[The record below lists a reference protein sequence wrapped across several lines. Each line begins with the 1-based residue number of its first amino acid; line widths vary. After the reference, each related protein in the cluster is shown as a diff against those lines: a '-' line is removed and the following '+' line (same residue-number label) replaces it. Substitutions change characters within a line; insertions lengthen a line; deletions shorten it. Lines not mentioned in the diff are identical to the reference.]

1 MTVTGSNASVLA
13 NFFAGWEIVLILA
26 IILIL
31 LGARNLGRIARGFGD
46 GLSQF
51 LKASDDIAHDAGR
64 SMGGVYGKPAAEA
77 LTSDNQT
84 AELYDP
90 AVFDREDM
98 RHNRRR
104 AGWLSRFWK
113 LLQRIWACVF
123 KR

>member
-51 LKASDDIAHDAGR
+51 LKASDDIAHDARR

-113 LLQRIWACVF
+113 L
-123 KR
+123 